1 MSLPLWLGLS
11 LCAGLAAAAEGM
23 SPLPP
28 AAPAARELT
37 WEDCVAIAA
46 DKNPSLVS
54 SRYAKQA
61 SRASYLKSFNGLLPS
76 LSLSNSYSSSKGS
89 DGRAS
94 YSASASAGLTLFDMG
109 DIASIRSAS
118 AGYSQAEASL
128 RQASA
133 NLRYSLRQAFV
144 QAYIAE
150 KNIEVARKILEI
162 RSNNAERV
170 ALKYQS
176 GKEYKGSMLSAQ
188 AQGLRAQASLASAL
202 RGLRTARRGLDQQLG
217 FDDFTEVAA
226 TGTLTAQAPPELP
239 ADLSALVD
247 GRPDVLLQEAVI
259 KSQQASLSSAKSS
272 LWPTLSASY
281 SRSRSGDY
289 EFPGPNYGWSA
300 GASLSLPIFGGGPTS
315 TYFAVQGAKKNLAKS
330 LQDLRAARNA
340 ALVDLEERWAA
351 YANAAD
357 GLRVAEAAREA
368 ARQRNAEAEIRYAS
382 GLLSF
387 DNWEVIVGEWVSA
400 EQSALQARS
409 NAVTAQAAWE
419 RALGKALGE

>member
-1 MSLPLWLGLS
+1 MSLLLWL
-11 LCAGLAAAAEGM
+11 ALAVAPAFAAEGM
-23 SPLPP
+23 APLPP
-28 AAPAARELT
+28 AAPAARELA

-46 DKNPSLVS
+46 EKNPSLVS
-54 SRYAKQA
+54 SQYAKGA
-61 SRASYLKSFNGLLPS
+61 SRASYLKSFNGLLPT

-89 DGRAS
+89 EGRAS

-109 DIASIRSAS
+109 DIASIRSAA
-118 AGYSQAEASL
+118 AGYSQSESSL

-144 QAYIAE
+144 EAYMAE
-150 KNIEVARKILEI
+150 RNVEVARKILEI
-162 RSNNAERV
+162 RGGNAERV

-188 AQGLRAQASLASAL
+188 AQHLRAQAGLSAAL

-217 FDDFTEVAA
+217 LDDFTEVAA
-226 TGTLTAQAPPELP
+226 TGTLTAAAPPELP

-259 KSQQASLSSAKSS
+259 RSQRASVASARST

-281 SRSRSGDY
+281 SRTRGGDT
-289 EFPGPNYGWSA
+289 EFPSATYGWSA
-300 GASLSLPIFGGGPTS
+300 GAVLSLPVFGSGPTS
-315 TYFAVQGAKKNLAKS
+315 TYFAVSGAKRNLEKAQ
-330 LQDLRAARNA
+330 QDLRAARNA
-340 ALVDLEERWAA
+340 ALVDLEESWAA
-351 YANAAD
+351 YADAAD
-357 GLRVAEAAREA
+357 GLRVAEAVRES

-387 DNWEVIVGEWVSA
+387 DNWEVIVGEWVNA

-409 NAVTAQAAWE
+409 AAVTAQAAWE
-419 RALGKALGE
+419 KALGKALGE

>member
-1 MSLPLWLGLS
+1 MSLILWLALGV
-11 LCAGLAAAAEGM
+11 APAFAAEGM
-23 SPLPP
+23 APLPP
-28 AAPAARELT
+28 AAPAARELA

-46 DKNPSLVS
+46 EKNPSLVS
-54 SRYAKQA
+54 SRYAKGA
-61 SRASYLKSFNGLLPS
+61 SRASYLKSFNGLLPT

-89 DGRAS
+89 EGRAS
-94 YSASASAGLTLFDMG
+94 YSAAASAGLTLFDMG
-109 DIASIRSAS
+109 DIASIRSAA
-118 AGYSQAEASL
+118 AGYSQSEASL

-144 QAYIAE
+144 EAYMAE
-150 KNIEVARKILEI
+150 RNVEVARKILEI
-162 RSNNAERV
+162 RGGNAERV

-188 AQGLRAQASLASAL
+188 AQHLRAQAALAAAQ

-217 FDDFTEVAA
+217 LDDFAEVAA
-226 TGTLTAQAPPELP
+226 TGTLTAAAPPELP

-259 KSQQASLSSAKSS
+259 KSQRASVASARSS

-281 SRSRSGDY
+281 SRTRGGAA
-289 EFPGPNYGWSA
+289 EFPSATYGWSA
-300 GASLSLPIFGGGPTS
+300 GAVLSLPVFGSGPTS
-315 TYFAVQGAKKNLAKS
+315 TYFAVQGAQRNLDKAQ
-330 LQDLRAARNA
+330 QDLRAARNA
-340 ALVDLEERWAA
+340 ALVDLEESWAA

-357 GLRVAEAAREA
+357 GLRVAEASRDAS
-368 ARQRNAEAEIRYAS
+368 RQRNAEAEIRYAS

-387 DNWEVIVGEWVSA
+387 DNWEVIVSEWVSA

-409 NAVTAQAAWE
+409 GAVTAQAAWE
-419 RALGKALGE
+419 KALGKALGE